1 MFTRT
6 FRGSL
11 FGAERPFARGGVPA
25 GVLLP
30 KHARYS
36 FRSQS
41 EISAP
46 HSEKRHLIIADCISF
61 VKPLWRQTDKII
73 KGVPRVSC
81 TGDTLM

>member
-1 MFTRT
+1 MFTRV
-6 FRGSL
+6 FEPL
-11 FGAERPFARGGVPA
+11 ENLRPKTACM
-25 GVLLP
+25 LP
-30 KHARYS
+30 KAARYS